1 MFRGHNTAT
10 VDEKGRL
17 KIPTAFKDILDKE
30 YGKDLD
36 FFVTGLDGN
45 SVRIYPLPIWI
56 EIEEEM
62 VPVRGEKEANKIK
75 RQFLDR
81 TNYWGQTARADA
93 QGRVLIPALLRE
105 SAGMHG
111 EVNVMGKVK
120 YLEVCSLERM
130 REQMAQPV
138 SDDERDGLD
147 NLGIG

>member
-1 MFRGHNTAT
+1 M
-10 VDEKGRL
+10 
-17 KIPTAFKDILDKE
+17 
-30 YGKDLD
+30 
-36 FFVTGLDGN
+36 
-45 SVRIYPLPIWI
+45 RIYPLPEWI
-56 EIEEEM
+56 KIEAG
-62 VPVRGEKEANKIK
+62 VAPVRGEKEANKIK

-105 SAGMHG
+105 TAGMQG
-111 EVNVMGKVK
+111 EVDVMGKVK

-130 REQMAQPV
+130 RETMAQPL